1 MIDRV
6 LAYMLDKMLPSLGL
20 HMERGQQYATSS
32 KAPSNKV
39 MICENVVEC
48 TKGSELLKT
57 SVSLIYGLIK

>member
-1 MIDRV
+1 
-6 LAYMLDKMLPSLGL
+6 MLPSLGL

-32 KAPSNKV
+32 KAHSNKV

-57 SVSLIYGLIK
+57 SVSLVYGLIK